1 MKTVGNL
8 DKWISIGANVGVLI
22 GIVFLLIEI
31 RTNTQS
37 NTLGMQEAYSNNF
50 MQINAVDI
58 THEMAEIIHK
68 SNVGESLSPIEEF
81 QLNAYFQMYLTQ
93 TNFIRRLYDRD
104 VATEAEFRE
113 MYLYLGKIT
122 NNPYFRQFALGLPEV
137 YQQLLLEE
145 DGFERYVQNR
155 R

>member
-37 NTLGMQEAYSNNF
+37 NTLGMQAAYTNNF
-50 MQINAVDI
+50 FQINALDVTQD
-58 THEMAEIIHK
+58 MAEIIHK
-68 SNVGESLSPIEEF
+68 STVGESLSPIEEI
-81 QLNAYFQMYLTQ
+81 QLNGYFQMYLSQ
-93 TNFIRRLYDRD
+93 TNFIRRLYDRG

-113 MYLYLGKIT
+113 IYEYLGKIK
-122 NNPYFRQFALGLPEV
+122 NNPYFRQFALGLPEG
-137 YQQLLLEE
+137 YQRLLLEE
-145 DGFERYVQNR
+145 DGFEQYVQTR